1 MIMQPAIIALF
12 LGSLLVSF
20 MVLYA
25 ARYGVSI
32 LRNWDLKDGSE
43 LQLNLER
50 NTYLISTVMS
60 YAFGFQLLSLFL
72 FIFTADKLSS
82 LFVGAMCAAGTLN
95 ANGYGYPALL
105 FKIMNFVLGGVWLL
119 VNYTDNRAID
129 YPLIK
134 KKYAFLLV
142 VAPFILVE
150 MVLQGAFFVNL
161 DPHVITSC
169 CGSLFSPEGKG
180 IGAFFVSTLPTV
192 PMKIVFYVA
201 MVLTVVSGFLFF
213 RRIRPVTGYFFSF
226 MSIIT
231 FIVSVSAL
239 ISFIS
244 LYFYQLPTH
253 HCPFCIL
260 QKEYY
265 YVGYLLYITLLGGVV
280 CGAATGAL
288 LPARHLP
295 SLRELLPG
303 IMRRLT
309 FISLIFYLL
318 FTVIVTCTMIFTNFR
333 LEGY

>member
-25 ARYGVSI
+25 ACYGVSI
-32 LRNWDLKDGSE
+32 LRHWDLKDGSE
-43 LQLNLER
+43 LQLGLER
-50 NTYLISTVMS
+50 KTYLISTIMS

-72 FIFTADKLSS
+72 FIFTADNLSS

-95 ANGYGYPALL
+95 VNAFGYPALL
-105 FKIMNFVLGGVWLL
+105 FKIINFILGGVWLV
-119 VNYTDNRAID
+119 VNYTDNRAVD
-129 YPLIK
+129 YPLVK
-134 KKYAFLLV
+134 KKYAFLLI

-150 MVLQGAFFVNL
+150 MILQGAFFLNL
-161 DPHVITSC
+161 DAHVITSC

-180 IGAFFVSTLPTV
+180 LGAFFLSTLPV
-192 PMKIVFYVA
+192 MPMKIAFYLAMILTGVF
-201 MVLTVVSGFLFF
+201 GFLFH
-213 RRIRPVTGYFFSF
+213 RGGRPAAGYLFSF
-226 MSIIT
+226 MSVIT
-231 FIVSVSAL
+231 FIVSIAAL

-265 YVGYLLYITLLGGVV
+265 YAGYLLYITLLGGVV
-280 CGAATGAL
+280 CGASAGVL
-288 LPARHLP
+288 LPARNIP
-295 SLRELLPG
+295 SLRESLPG
-303 IMRRLT
+303 IEKRLT
-309 FISLIFYLL
+309 LTAVFLYLL
-318 FTVIVTCTMIFTNFR
+318 FAVTVTCTMIFTNFR